1 MFLDFLMLQVEE
13 LNPRL
18 MTISQGLQRQLQ
30 SALQLQRQLSSIP
43 QEIDPSAVGHQDP
56 PQAHTEQQSS
66 VSDPDNLK
74 AKGKSPISFEDERPS
89 SSGDGGLAQL
99 LGSKVSPGGLGSSPV
114 KVDSLISHMNNQADQ
129 SPDEVTEEEVQRQ
142 GEPQ

>member
-1 MFLDFLMLQVEE
+1 
-13 LNPRL
+13 
-18 MTISQGLQRQLQ
+18 
-30 SALQLQRQLSSIP
+30 LSSIP

-74 AKGKSPISFEDERPS
+74 AKGKSPISFEDDRPS

-114 KVDSLISHMNNQADQ
+114 KVDSLISHMNNQTDQ